1 MKKTL
6 IDILKVAAPLGI
18 GFWLVFST
26 YNNLSEV
33 QKNELFAAFREANLW
48 WLLVATIVGWL
59 AHVSRGWRWRYL
71 LEPLGYRPGFW
82 NCYHAVMN
90 GYFMNMFIQ
99 RAGEASRAV
108 SLYRTDKVPFERGF
122 GTVLA
127 ERVVD
132 TAMLAVIG
140 LITVLFQLEKIDL
153 FKARIAAYRASQDP
167 AKVSGFPWFTVI
179 VVVLTV
185 GVIFGVYL
193 ILTRPALRARFKDLL
208 RGFGEG
214 LRAVFSTRKKAAFL
228 LHTLFIWAAYVA
240 MFKVGAYCLPTM
252 TDVPFAGILAGFI
265 AGAIGIVLVQGGIGV
280 YPALVALTIGMY
292 MDPATGGDLLRPD
305 ALALGWLLWLAQTLM
320 IIVLGGLSLL
330 LTSFKKPTA

>member
-1 MKKTL
+1 MKKHL
-6 IDILKVAAPLGI
+6 IGALKVVLPLGI

-26 YNNLSEV
+26 YNDLSAD
-33 QKNELFAAFREANLW
+33 QKNELFAAFSQANLW
-48 WLLVATIVGWL
+48 WLLVATAIGWL

-71 LEPLGYRPGFW
+71 LEPMGYRPGFW

-132 TAMLAVIG
+132 TAMLAIVG
-140 LITVLFQLEKIDL
+140 VVTMLFQLEKIDL
-153 FKARIAAYRASQDP
+153 FKERIATYRSMQGA
-167 AKVSGFPWFTVI
+167 AKAAGFPWFTVI
-179 VVVLTV
+179 LAAL
-185 GVIFGVYL
+185 GVAALVAAYL
-193 ILTRPALRARFKDLL
+193 VFTRPALRARAMDLL
-208 RGFGEG
+208 RGFAEG
-214 LRAVFSTRKKAAFL
+214 LRAVLRTRHKGAFL
-228 LHTLFIWAAYVA
+228 LHTLFIWAAYVG
-240 MFKVGAYCLPTM
+240 MFQLGAYCLPSTSG
-252 TDVPFAGILAGFI
+252 VPFAGILAGFI

-280 YPALVALTIGMY
+280 YPALVALTVGMY
-292 MDPATGGDLLRPD
+292 MAPDASGQLLRPD

-330 LTSFKKPTA
+330 LTSFKKPLE